1 MLLTGRYILNQ
12 NCVLNR
18 IFREKVSDSEAL
30 LQAVR
35 FVRSRYRPRYPTK
48 LLKEKTK
55 SPMTITT
62 RLHSKNGSA
71 YMNCGVNQLVK
82 GN

>member
-1 MLLTGRYILNQ
+1 VRNFYLAMPLTGRYILNQ

-35 FVRSRYRPRYPTK
+35 FVRSKHRTHQ
-48 LLKEKTK
+48 
-55 SPMTITT
+55 II
-62 RLHSKNGSA
+62 
-71 YMNCGVNQLVK
+71 K
-82 GN
+82 GKK